1 MEYRNNLVNLK
12 ENHKMEIDKE
22 YSQRRFKNM
31 MDKIFS
37 NRGIIKIN
45 KKLNLTM
52 DFETSILNS
61 QVDKNLIIDS
71 LNFLFNYNNQ
81 KNKPLITNQLKILR
95 KEFCKNIPEEI
106 IKEIF
111 KIFPDLIG
119 GFNEFLFDFK
129 NSEIQFE
136 SLWILN
142 NLSVY
147 LFNLK
152 DENKFYNISNMLINL
167 LKNENNFTNSGVR
180 NLIFEKV
187 FKFMRNLI
195 FLNNNT
201 LKFFLENNILY
212 YLFECL
218 NSSVKSLRIVCLAT
232 LNKILLKLL
241 KMNDINENE
250 KNKYLSIYFS
260 KNSLYNYKFIFNRI
274 EGKFN
279 KLNIFDE
286 IYEIYW
292 LINELLK
299 IDNTII
305 NFLFF
310 SEQNNIILEKFN
322 NLLSITLVEKIFQ
335 PCLRLINNIIVL
347 CGDKILK
354 KNLINLFFKKEII
367 LSNLNNILINNK
379 EFNDESILKDILLLI
394 FNLSCFEPK
403 ETKEIFFNNIIDL
416 ILNKNFNNDL
426 ENLKILIYIYYR
438 IYVFD
443 NHEFNINDKS
453 VINIFYLYF
462 QFNQIDLG
470 INLILL
476 DIFYGCLISMK
487 KKINYDIK
495 SITSAIDFNQ
505 NVNLDII
512 QQYIISQYNEINK

>member
-1 MEYRNNLVNLK
+1 
-12 ENHKMEIDKE
+12 
-22 YSQRRFKNM
+22 
-31 MDKIFS
+31 
-37 NRGIIKIN
+37 
-45 KKLNLTM
+45 
-52 DFETSILNS
+52 
-61 QVDKNLIIDS
+61 
-71 LNFLFNYNNQ
+71 
-81 KNKPLITNQLKILR
+81 
-95 KEFCKNIPEEI
+95 
-106 IKEIF
+106 
-111 KIFPDLIG
+111 
-119 GFNEFLFDFK
+119 
-129 NSEIQFE
+129 
-136 SLWILN
+136 
-142 NLSVY
+142 
-147 LFNLK
+147 
-152 DENKFYNISNMLINL
+152 
-167 LKNENNFTNSGVR
+167 
-180 NLIFEKV
+180 
-187 FKFMRNLI
+187 
-195 FLNNNT
+195 
-201 LKFFLENNILY
+201 
-212 YLFECL
+212 
-218 NSSVKSLRIVCLAT
+218 
-232 LNKILLKLL
+232 
-241 KMNDINENE
+241 MNDINESE

-279 KLNIFDE
+279 KFNIFDE

-347 CGDKILK
+347 CNDKILK
-354 KNLINLFFKKEII
+354 QNLINLFFKKEII
-367 LSNLNNILINNK
+367 ITILNNILINNK

-416 ILNKNFNNDL
+416 ILNKKFNNDF

-462 QFNQIDLG
+462 QFNQTDLG
-470 INLILL
+470 INLILI
-476 DIFYGCLISMK
+476 DILYGCLISMK

-495 SITSAIDFNQ
+495 NITSVIDFSQ

-512 QQYIISQYNEINK
+512 QQYIITQYNEINK